1 MLHEFR
7 EFAARGNVVDLAV
20 GLVLGTAFGAIV
32 NSLVN
37 DILMPPIGWLTGGID
52 FSGLYVV
59 LGSGEYASL
68 GAAKQAGAA
77 TINYGV
83 FINTILTFLIVSF
96 AMFIVVRQ
104 MNRLRR
110 RQDSPSEPSPGPAT
124 RNCPYCISTIP
135 SAATRCPQCTSPI
148 EAETKV

>member
-32 NSLVN
+32 NSLVK

-52 FSGLYVV
+52 FSSLYVV

-68 GAAKQAGAA
+68 EVARQAGAA
-77 TINYGV
+77 TVNYGV

-96 AMFIVVRQ
+96 AMFVVVRQ

-110 RQDSPSEPSPGPAT
+110 REASPSEPPPGPAT

-135 SAATRCPQCTSPI
+135 LAATRCPQCTSPI
-148 EAETKV
+148 EAEKKG

>member
-1 MLHEFR
+1 MLREFR

-32 NSLVN
+32 NSLVT

-52 FSGLYVV
+52 FSSLYVV

-68 GAAKQAGAA
+68 EAARQAGAA

-96 AMFIVVRQ
+96 AMFVVVRQ

-110 RQDSPSEPSPGPAT
+110 QQASPAEPQPTPET

-135 SAATRCPQCTSPI
+135 LAATRCPQCTSAI
-148 EAETKV
+148 EAETKG